1 MAGAL
6 LTDAQKR
13 CNATKRSACI
23 TVEKNYAM
31 VSNLFRICSNKDNYK
46 IAKEKPYA
54 IEQLRVC
61 TLLTNYY
68 VCMNGDVAGS
78 DPAAAVLAGGWC

>member
-1 MAGAL
+1 M
-6 LTDAQKR
+6 TNAQKR
-13 CNATKRSACI
+13 CNTAMRSARI

-31 VSNLFRICSNKDNYK
+31 VSNLFHICSNKDNYK

-61 TLLTNYY
+61 TLLTNCY
-68 VCMNGDVAGS
+68 VCMNADVAGS
-78 DPAAAVLAGGWC
+78 DNTFGLSPPKLSDYLRM